1 MELAGFLK
9 KKYEKIVRRKLDELK
24 GRKQLNMT
32 VDCRLIDEVKRIA
45 AEFSVPRYVIV
56 EHGLQ
61 IACFYLDKILRNPGK
76 QEAVHGHLIN
86 GHLLVSE
93 VCDDE
98 AILRIGEG
106 RYASE
111 LLSLAKCAVQS
122 CKSFKHAV
130 SVFQKTGDIDP
141 VKKAEKQF
149 QRSALVLV
157 NWLDTHPLDEAENE
171 ETEIK

>member
-1 MELAGFLK
+1 MELIGSLK

-24 GRKQLNMT
+24 RRKQLNMT

-61 IACFYLDKILRNPGK
+61 IACFYLDKILGNPRKRG
-76 QEAVHGHLIN
+76 AVHGHLIN
-86 GHLLVSE
+86 DHLLASE
-93 VCDDE
+93 VHDDE

-111 LLSLAKCAVQS
+111 LLSLAKRAIQS
-122 CKSFKHAV
+122 YKSFRQAV
-130 SVFQKTGDIDP
+130 YVFRKTGDIDRA
-141 VKKAEKQF
+141 KKAEKQF
-149 QRSALVLV
+149 RRSALELV
-157 NWLDTHPLDEAENE
+157 DWLDTHPLDEAEND